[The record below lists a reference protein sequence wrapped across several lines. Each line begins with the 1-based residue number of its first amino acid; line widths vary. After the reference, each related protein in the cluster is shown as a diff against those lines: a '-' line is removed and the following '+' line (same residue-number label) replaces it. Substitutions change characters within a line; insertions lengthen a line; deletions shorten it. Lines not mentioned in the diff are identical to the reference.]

1 MKKLISTI
9 LVLAFVLA
17 ALSAIA
23 PSTSAKSATIS
34 EREARELV
42 ERAYQF
48 FCDARVDDWDDNL
61 VDYKSEDICEI
72 YISHID
78 ETLIYRPVDESKL
91 PGGSYSAMREAAKE
105 IYTEKIAELAYQF
118 SGASPGGVTHN
129 LPMYHIAE
137 SGKVYGYGLQ
147 ENSSHNLYIY
157 TPSLQY
163 NRFSEGEVQLSN
175 ISGDSKSATALI
187 TMSFYWADGPR
198 SSFCEAVEC
207 KFEKTARGWRIAES
221 EFSLLLS
228 SSKTVLDDYR
238 KANPEKVNPEVLK
251 LTDAEAKDTVDETVM
266 DYLIEMYC
274 GYYERYLDY
283 VKHEQKEAK
292 EIVKE
297 ITASDGSKR
306 TMRYVEYLPNIGIDD
321 IGWAYFTDEFYKMVL
336 TQAYHDNSFDMFITE
351 RDITY
356 MAVIEGAEALSFV
369 YDPNDVVVRV
379 IESTDKE
386 ATAYVYC
393 GLKKDGKVVPIYVEC
408 KFEKDE
414 RNSRWYIADSSF
426 VDMLTSADEFEY
438 TVAEAPKTGDAAYNT
453 IALCLGGIAIVLSV
467 ICIVTKK
474 RKISTS
480 IN

>member
-1 MKKLISTI
+1 MKKILSTI
-9 LVLAFVLA
+9 LVLAFVWA

-23 PSTSAKSATIS
+23 PSISAKSATIS

-78 ETLIYRPVDESKL
+78 KTLIYRPVDESKL

-105 IYTEKIAELAYQF
+105 IYTEKIAERAYQF
-118 SGASPGGVTHN
+118 SGASPGGVTHD
-129 LPMYHIAE
+129 LPMYHIEE

-163 NRFSEGEVQLSN
+163 NRSSEGEVQLCI

-207 KFEKTARGWRIAES
+207 KFENTSHGWRIAES

-251 LTDAEAKDTVDETVM
+251 LTDAEAKDTIDETVM
-266 DYLIEMYC
+266 DYMIEMYC
-274 GYYERYLDY
+274 GYYESYLDY

-306 TMRYVEYLPNIGIDD
+306 TVKYVENIGIDD
-321 IGWAYFTDEFYKMVL
+321 YAAFYFTDDVAESFMTK
-336 TQAYHDNSFDMFITE
+336 AYHNNDLDMFITE
-351 RDITY
+351 GGTEYLAYID
-356 MAVIEGAEALSFV
+356 GADDLSFV
-369 YDPNDVVVRV
+369 YDPNDVVVEV
-379 IESTDKE
+379 VESTDKK
-386 ATAYVYC
+386 ATARVYC
-393 GLKKDGKVVPIYVEC
+393 GLQKDGKVIPIYVEC
-408 KFEKDE
+408 KFEKNE
-414 RNSRWYIADSSF
+414 RNSRWYISESAF
-426 VDMLTSADEFEY
+426 VDMLASADEFEY
-438 TVAEAPKTGDAAYNT
+438 TVGEAPKTGDAAYNT

>member
-1 MKKLISTI
+1 MKKIISMI
-9 LVLAFVLA
+9 LTLAFVLA
-17 ALSAIA
+17 ALSAIMPNA
-23 PSTSAKSATIS
+23 SAKSATIS

-157 TPSLQY
+157 TPSLEY
-163 NRFSEGEVQLSN
+163 NRSSEGEVQLCI

-207 KFEKTARGWRIAES
+207 KFENTSHGWRIAES

-251 LTDAEAKDTVDETVM
+251 LTDAEAKDTIDETVM
-266 DYLIEMYC
+266 DYMIEMYC
-274 GYYERYLDY
+274 GYYESYLDY
-283 VKHEQKEAK
+283 VKHEQKKAK

-306 TMRYVEYLPNIGIDD
+306 TVKYVENIGID
-321 IGWAYFTDEFYKMVL
+321 GYAAFYFTDDIAESFMTK
-336 TQAYHDNSFDMFITE
+336 AYHNNDLDMFITE
-351 RDITY
+351 GGTEYLAYID
-356 MAVIEGAEALSFV
+356 GADDLSFV
-369 YDPNDVVVRV
+369 YDPNDVVVEV
-379 IESTDKE
+379 VESTDKE

-393 GLKKDGKVVPIYVEC
+393 GLKKDGKVVPLYVEC

-426 VDMLTSADEFEY
+426 VDMLTSADKFEY

-453 IALCLGGIAIVLSV
+453 LALCLGGMAVAVSLF
-467 ICIVTKK
+467 CIV
-474 RKISTS
+474 RRRREQ
-480 IN
+480 